1 MTTKLILGDKPIEFL
16 MPFAVTRQALD
27 HLKEDTR
34 NNLDKNTKMNNLINF
49 VQSTDWY
56 KTLGQIEQDIINRKN
71 IKKLLENSLKNE
83 QVKPKNMKIG
93 LDRILEL
100 MKIVLLIIIVIL
112 LSLNFYGG
120 GSELKYELYKNGK
133 IRLNKVTG
141 ETYIRENNG
150 NEYVKMKI
158 KE

>member
-49 VQSTDWY
+49 IQSTDWY

-100 MKIVLLIIIVIL
+100 MKIVLLVIIVVL

-120 GSELKYELYKNGK
+120 GSESKYELYKNGK

-141 ETYIRENNG
+141 ETYIRETNG
-150 NEYVKMKI
+150 KEYVKMKI